1 MDETFV
7 RAARAAEPSPALWTS
22 LPLEFILSAVA
33 ILLAA
38 GLKLA
43 GVMP

>member
-1 MDETFV
+1 MHDLAT
-7 RAARAAEPSPALWTS
+7 PAVIPRELWQS
-22 LPLEFILSAVA
+22 IPLECLLCTAAVF
-33 ILLAA
+33 LAA